1 MQWRGVIFVLETLSV
16 ILQVGSF
23 KIRKKRIFLMAPLH
37 HHFEIKGWSES
48 KIIVRFWMIALLAN
62 IIALILCFPGSRKI
76 DMTLIATEYRF
87 NDPDY
92 AVEHTVT
99 IRGYDT
105 RNLLG
110 RGNFKG
116 TFAINGW
123 ETARKGWTAYVQF
136 PIRSGSY
143 FNMNFNDP
151 SGQAITRSPFSAT
164 TMERSFSR
172 SLSAIRPPSKPST
185 MENGPVMSRLEK
197 TLRR

>member
-1 MQWRGVIFVLETLSV
+1 M
-16 ILQVGSF
+16 
-23 KIRKKRIFLMAPLH
+23 KKRSRVVLITCVVLL
-37 HHFEIKGWSES
+37 
-48 KIIVRFWMIALLAN
+48 LLA
-62 IIALILCFPGSRKI
+62 ALILCFPGSRKI

-110 RGNFKG
+110 RGYFKG
-116 TFAINGW
+116 TFAVSGW

-151 SGQAITRSPFSAT
+151 SGQAITRNTFSMLADRNWT
-164 TMERSFSR
+164 HFAGLILESTERSVGTVTGSFDPGTGRFLVSGPPDR
-172 SLSAIRPPSKPST
+172 TAALSLASELAKGTS
-185 MENGPVMSRLEK
+185 LEP
-197 TLRR
+197 LFPQ